1 MSGAPC
7 TSCGAELA
15 PGVKFCRSCGQATS
29 EPVAAGTCATCG
41 HVNPPDSSFC
51 RSCGARFPDRSGAL
65 QGESPT
71 IRQPLPSAPAAA
83 QGGGHPAAPPPPA
96 FPPPASPPSSGNG
109 NTTLLIVA
117 IVLVLVAAGVGGVLL
132 VRGGGSHH
140 PTVAGVSHETTTT
153 TITEPTSSA
162 TQAETPERAST
173 TDGASTENSSADPYS
188 EVSAIESVL
197 RQFHQDVLDN
207 NFHGAWE
214 LTSPRYRRQ
223 KENEPGGYGAW
234 AKNQKTLQRYLDP
247 SGLRVSI
254 STWEEKPQIAT
265 VRVTGMRWSEP
276 GSPCS
281 YFQGITWMH
290 HEGSTWYYEPGYSIS
305 PQRRA
310 QWEGRKPALLGWGCA

>member
-1 MSGAPC
+1 MSGATC
-7 TSCGAELA
+7 TSCGSELA
-15 PGVKFCRSCGQATS
+15 PGAKFCRSCGQATS
-29 EPVAAGTCATCG
+29 EPAAAGACATCG

-51 RSCGARFPDRSGAL
+51 RSCGVKLSERSGARL
-65 QGESPT
+65 DESPT
-71 IRQPLPSAPAAA
+71 IRQPVPSAPAAPQA
-83 QGGGHPAAPPPPA
+83 GRPAPAAAPPPA
-96 FPPPASPPSSGNG
+96 FPPPAASPPSSGNG
-109 NTTLLIVA
+109 NTTLLIVG
-117 IVLVLVAAGVGGVLL
+117 IVLVLVAVGVGGVML

-140 PTVAGVSHETTTT
+140 PTVAGVTHETTTT
-153 TITEPTSSA
+153 TITEPTSAA
-162 TQAETPERAST
+162 TQPKATE
-173 TDGASTENSSADPYS
+173 GASTENSSDPYS

-197 RQFHQDVLDN
+197 RQFHEDVLDN

-223 KENEPGGYGAW
+223 KENEPGGYAAW

-247 SGLRVSI
+247 RGLRASI
-254 STWEEKPQIAT
+254 YSWEEKPQIAT

-276 GSPCS
+276 GSSCS

-310 QWEGRKPALLGWGCA
+310 QWEARKPALLGWGCA